1 MTWKNVTLV
10 EKKKNKIILKNLSGN
25 VRSGD
30 FLTIMGS
37 SGAGKS
43 TFLSLITK
51 TFSPFGKN
59 FILKGKVNFLLILIQ
74 ILLNNLDYTEDD
86 FYSIASYVPQDDLL
100 LDTLTVEGIFLILLK
115 EVFDFQA
122 QLKMFNH
129 S

>member
-1 MTWKNVTLV
+1 LSWKNLNFI
-10 EKKKNKIILKNLSGN
+10 EKKQQKIILENLSGD

-51 TFSPFGKN
+51 SFSAYGKN

-74 ILLNNLDYTEDD
+74 ILLNN
-86 FYSIASYVPQDDLL
+86 
-100 LDTLTVEGIFLILLK
+100 
-115 EVFDFQA
+115 
-122 QLKMFNH
+122 
-129 S
+129 